1 MAGFIPAIH
10 VFRAKTWM
18 RGTSP
23 RMTELIS
30 ETRLHAELRLARG
43 PGILGRLRRREAYLR
58 TEPVVEGEA
67 AESHGQQYNDHEG

>member
-23 RMTELIS
+23 RMTQRI
-30 ETRLHAELRLARG
+30 
-43 PGILGRLRRREAYLR
+43 PGMADTAPAG
-58 TEPVVEGEA
+58 
-67 AESHGQQYNDHEG
+67 

>member
-10 VFRAKTWM
+10 VFFRAKTWM

-30 ETRLHAELRLARG
+30 ETRSHAALRLAHD
-43 PGILGRLRRREAYLR
+43 PGFRRPFDAGGARRA
-58 TEPVVEGEA
+58 TTA
-67 AESHGQQYNDHEG
+67 